1 MLALITQSKLPRPWM
16 QLGTGTATAASI
28 HIPLKGFEE
37 SVAEA
42 PPQEPKLASESVK
55 RMGSRIPRM
64 IRAQVEFEHHTAD
77 GQKKKD
83 AEAKSQKDG
92 TTAVAKGLGA
102 GKVGSADVK
111 AAGVAAAASGAGAG
125 AGASGNGTKKI
136 GLAGAG
142 LGAGVERVRSAGLEV
157 GGLPSAEMATATGI
171 GAKTVGRFVT
181 KGVSLGAIGTGA
193 AGSGAGALGMGTLA
207 GAAGAGA
214 VAAAGEVNAGTAVPV
229 VRSTR
234 TSRCRIQL
242 AHPDWLS
249 TDATPTPSP
258 SPSPV
263 RRKRA
268 ETVDQERPRFN
279 ATKRKCLTE
288 PLMQLPRSLSKL
300 GDPLKYLAGR
310 GQLLRFQ
317 CCDRNQINVPSQLIN
332 RFSPLMC
339 ERQKE
344 PEFCFSQP
352 IQLDTISSV
361 TLLRL
366 ILWMQQHRHDNIKQL
381 QKSLP
386 SLANA
391 SSDNCTWDERFLG
404 SDLDSVLQL
413 LLAANCLGIYPL
425 VEHAMLY
432 FIELIEQRNNA
443 ERICMQHISQTLSEL
458 QGLEPQPHLVPLN
471 TPTAPAVGTQQ
482 APATTTPTTTTTK
495 TKTKTNGNNV
505 VAHFVATTVESDC
518 PMN

>member
-28 HIPLKGFEE
+28 HIPLKGYEE

-64 IRAQVEFEHHTAD
+64 IRAQVEFEHHAAD

-83 AEAKSQKDG
+83 AEAKPQKDG
-92 TTAVAKGLGA
+92 TTAGAKGLGA

-111 AAGVAAAASGAGAG
+111 AAGGAAASGG
-125 AGASGNGTKKI
+125 AGASGNGTKKNV
-136 GLAGAG
+136 LASAG
-142 LGAGVERVRSAGLEV
+142 LGAGVERVRSAGLEA
-157 GGLPSAEMATATGI
+157 GGLASAEMAATGI
-171 GAKTVGRFVT
+171 GGKAIGRFVT
-181 KGVSLGAIGTGA
+181 KGVSFGAIGTGA
-193 AGSGAGALGMGTLA
+193 AGVGAGALGMGTLA
-207 GAAGAGA
+207 GAAGAGTA
-214 VAAAGEVNAGTAVPV
+214 AAAGEVNASTAVPV

-249 TDATPTPSP
+249 TDVTPTPSP

-268 ETVDQERPRFN
+268 ETVDHERPRFN
-279 ATKRKCLTE
+279 ASKRKCLTE

-458 QGLEPQPHLVPLN
+458 QGLEPQPHVGPLN
-471 TPTAPAVGTQQ
+471 THPAPAAGTQQ
-482 APATTTPTTTTTK
+482 ATTTTTTK

-505 VAHFVATTVESDC
+505 LANFVATTVESDC